1 MASAVRFEAHKP
13 DTFPLPLDNDRY
25 VLVATLPR

>member
-13 DTFPLPLDNDRY
+13 DTFRY
-25 VLVATLPR
+25 RSTIIGTC